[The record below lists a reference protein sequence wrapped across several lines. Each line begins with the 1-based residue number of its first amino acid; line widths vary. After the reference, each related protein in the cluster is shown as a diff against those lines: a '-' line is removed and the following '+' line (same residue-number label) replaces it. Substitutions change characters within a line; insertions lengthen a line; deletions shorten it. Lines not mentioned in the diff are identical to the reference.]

1 MYSATIHEELMRQRQ
16 ADIARS
22 LKEHRVQGREGGI
35 QVLARVRRVAVLSAR
50 LRLRHGAVRPAAQA

>member
-16 ADIARS
+16 ADIVRA
-22 LKEHRVQGREGGI
+22 LKEPRVQGNEAGI
-35 QVLARVRRVAVLSAR
+35 QVWAHVRRVAAIAAR